1 MRIQIVGLE
10 KKELASYIRKNH
22 PKLKITN
29 NPEVILCYGGD
40 GTLLYAERHFPKKIK
55 VMIRKSQICSKCLN
69 ETRENILQELEKK
82 NFKIIQQHLLE
93 AAVKKNKVYGLNDI
107 LIAHEKINTAL
118 RFKISLDGIQYGHE
132 ILGDGVL
139 ISTPFGSTGYYQS
152 ITRSNFQ
159 RGIGIAFN
167 NTVNFIGH
175 LVIKEKTII
184 KIEITRG
191 PGLVFP
197 DNAKK
202 SIKVETGDIIKIS
215 RSTKFANL
223 ANFKGKNRKYNIGM
237 SQNRVPLGLCQ
248 ICAKGY
254 TEYV

>member
-1 MRIQIVGLE
+1 MEAEV
-10 KKELASYIRKNH
+10 KRK
-22 PKLKITN
+22 
-29 NPEVILCYGGD
+29 
-40 GTLLYAERHFPKKIK
+40 
-55 VMIRKSQICSKCLN
+55 
-69 ETRENILQELEKK
+69 
-82 NFKIIQQHLLE
+82 
-93 AAVKKNKVYGLNDI
+93 KVYGLNDI
-107 LIAHEKINTAL
+107 LIAHETINTAL

-159 RGIGIAFN
+159 KGIGIAFN

-175 LVIKEKTII
+175 LVIKEKTNI
-184 KIEITRG
+184 KIEVTRG
-191 PGLVFP
+191 PGLVAP
-197 DNAKK
+197 DNSKK
-202 SIKVETGDIIKIS
+202 AIRINTGDIIKVN
-215 RSTKFANL
+215 RSDKFANL
-223 ANFKGKNRKYNIGM
+223 AHFKGKNRKYNIGM